1 MLRRLPAVT
10 SLPVIAAMV
19 LTLAS
24 CADNANG
31 ETADVQ
37 TAAAQAQESDAADPV
52 VLRIGDENFDTIMAI
67 HRRYVDAKGGPIAL
81 GAPLAPA
88 EDIDGGTTQEYTSG
102 VVYWSPETGAHIV
115 RGQILDTY
123 LENGGPTGN
132 LGWPTSDETT
142 TNAMIYS
149 DFQNGR
155 ITLED
160 QTLQLVRYS

>member
-24 CADNANG
+24 CADHATG
-31 ETADVQ
+31 ETVDGQA
-37 TAAAQAQESDAADPV
+37 TAAHGEESDAADPV
-52 VLRIGDENFDTIMAI
+52 VLRIGDRDFDTNMAI
-67 HRRYVDAKGGPIAL
+67 HRRYVEAKGGPIAL
-81 GAPLAPA
+81 GSPLAPA
-88 EDIDGGTTQEYTSG
+88 EDIDGGTMQEYTSG
-102 VVYWSPETGAHIV
+102 VVYWSPATGAHIV

-142 TNAMIYS
+142 TDVMIFT

-160 QTLQLVRYS
+160 QTLQVVRYS